1 MGENLDM
8 IQGMESAISRVASAL
23 KNEGVEQNVPLSML
37 TSFHIGGNAALV
49 VRPGSEEALLFALS
63 AMCAEGCLY
72 HVLGNGTNV
81 LAPDEGFAGAIVR
94 VDREWAAPRFWGTLV
109 TADAGM
115 RLSRLVDAVLD
126 AGLMGLESLCGIP
139 GTVGGAVAMNAGA
152 YGALISDYIK
162 SVRILCGGRVYEE
175 KTKPSDFGQRRSR
188 FAAPDVVVLAATF
201 KLPRDDG
208 TARKRLDECTAMR
221 CEKQPLAYPSAGSV
235 FKRPEGHYAGGLIE
249 RCRLKGVRVGD
260 AEVSCQHAGF
270 IINRGAATEHDVLEL
285 IALVQKRVFDETG
298 VRLERELKRLCEV

>member
-1 MGENLDM
+1 M
-8 IQGMESAISRVASAL
+8 IQGMESAVICVASAL
-23 KNEGVEQNVPLSML
+23 KNVGVEQNVPLSML

-49 VRPGSEEALLFALS
+49 VRPGNEEALLVALS
-63 AMCAEGCLY
+63 SIRAAGCPY

-94 VDREWAAPRFWGTLV
+94 IDREWAAPRFSGARV

-115 RLSRLVDAVLD
+115 RLSRLVDAALD
-126 AGLMGLESLCGIP
+126 AGRMGLESLCGIP
-139 GTVGGAVAMNAGA
+139 GTIGGAVAMNAGA
-152 YGALISDYIK
+152 YGTLISDHIK
-162 SVRILCGGRVYEE
+162 SVRFLTGGRVYEE
-175 KTKPSDFGQRRSR
+175 KARPSDFGQRRSR
-188 FAAPDVVVLAATF
+188 FAAPDVVVLSASF
-201 KLPRDDG
+201 DLPRDDG

-221 CEKQPLAYPSAGSV
+221 CDKQPLAFPSAGSV
-235 FKRPEGHYAGGLIE
+235 FKRPDGHYAGGLIE

-270 IINRGAATEHDVLEL
+270 IINRGAATERDVLEL
-285 IALVQKRVFDETG
+285 IALIQQRVFDETG